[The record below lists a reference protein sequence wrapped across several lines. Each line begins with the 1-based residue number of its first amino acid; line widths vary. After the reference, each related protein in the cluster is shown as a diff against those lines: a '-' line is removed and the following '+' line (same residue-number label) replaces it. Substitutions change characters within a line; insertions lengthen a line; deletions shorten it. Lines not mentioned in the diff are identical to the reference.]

1 MRKLFGAC
9 VLGAAALVNTGCIV
23 PLYHAD
29 PAVRTRELIFSSEN
43 LRHIPD
49 TWERIWFLDMPDHAT
64 PFRTHGGII

>member
-1 MRKLFGAC
+1 MRKLLAFGLLSLSMLANVGC
-9 VLGAAALVNTGCIV
+9 VI

-29 PAVRTRELIFSSEN
+29 PTVRTRELVFTSEN

-49 TWERIWFLDMPDHAT
+49 TWERIWFLDMPDHST